1 MVQREAIL
9 KGNITGVF
17 FRYVTPGVIGMVGM
31 SLYIL
36 ADTYFIA
43 NGVGRLGLAALNIGL
58 PAYNLIFGIGALLG
72 IGGGTVFSIL
82 HGRGE
87 LGRANRPFTISAVL
101 GTAFSLLFAL
111 LGLVAAEP
119 IAFLLGAT
127 EETALYTTTYLRVIL
142 LFSPAFILNN
152 IMTAFVRNDGNP
164 HLAMAAMT
172 ISTLTNIVLDYV
184 CIYPLKLG
192 MFGAALATGLGSVLG
207 LLIQLTHFLRRGNS
221 LRLQRIRPTVR
232 ETLQIMRCGISN
244 FITEFS
250 AGIVILAFNAVILR
264 LAGNTGVAA
273 YGIAANIAIVCTA
286 FFNGIGQG
294 VQPIISTNYGAL
306 QMGRVW
312 RAFLLAAAC
321 AGVIGLLFYGAGML
335 FPTQIAGLFNQEK
348 SPELTALAVRAFHLF
363 FLAFALMGF
372 NIITITTLSAMAQL
386 KEAFALSILRG
397 VAVILPV
404 LFLLSYFFG
413 LDGVWLTIP
422 VTELLIALLGVILL
436 LRARWKLKKAH
447 ENDQTAA

>member
-312 RAFLLAAAC
+312 RAPSC
-321 AGVIGLLFYGAGML
+321 W
-335 FPTQIAGLFNQEK
+335 P
-348 SPELTALAVRAFHLF
+348 P
-363 FLAFALMGF
+363 
-372 NIITITTLSAMAQL
+372 
-386 KEAFALSILRG
+386 
-397 VAVILPV
+397 PV
-404 LFLLSYFFG
+404 
-413 LDGVWLTIP
+413 P
-422 VTELLIALLGVILL
+422 A
-436 LRARWKLKKAH
+436 
-447 ENDQTAA
+447 

>member
-207 LLIQLTHFLRRGNS
+207 LLIQLTHFLLS
-221 LRLQRIRPTVR
+221 LIH
-232 ETLQIMRCGISN
+232 I
-244 FITEFS
+244 
-250 AGIVILAFNAVILR
+250 
-264 LAGNTGVAA
+264 
-273 YGIAANIAIVCTA
+273 
-286 FFNGIGQG
+286 
-294 VQPIISTNYGAL
+294 
-306 QMGRVW
+306 
-312 RAFLLAAAC
+312 
-321 AGVIGLLFYGAGML
+321 
-335 FPTQIAGLFNQEK
+335 
-348 SPELTALAVRAFHLF
+348 
-363 FLAFALMGF
+363 
-372 NIITITTLSAMAQL
+372 
-386 KEAFALSILRG
+386 
-397 VAVILPV
+397 
-404 LFLLSYFFG
+404 
-413 LDGVWLTIP
+413 
-422 VTELLIALLGVILL
+422 
-436 LRARWKLKKAH
+436 
-447 ENDQTAA
+447 